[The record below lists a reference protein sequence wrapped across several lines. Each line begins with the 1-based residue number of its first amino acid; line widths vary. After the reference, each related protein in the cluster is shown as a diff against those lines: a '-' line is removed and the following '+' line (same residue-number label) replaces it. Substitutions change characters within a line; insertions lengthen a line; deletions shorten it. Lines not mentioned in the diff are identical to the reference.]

1 LRCGGAG
8 EIDDDIEWCERVCYR
23 VGDGR
28 KGGDRAGLAAAF
40 DAERVGMQRVPLKP
54 RSNEGRSSARGMA

>member
-40 DAERVGMQRVPLKP
+40 DPSGLVVQRVLLKP
-54 RSNEGRSSARGMA
+54 KSNEGRSSSRGMA